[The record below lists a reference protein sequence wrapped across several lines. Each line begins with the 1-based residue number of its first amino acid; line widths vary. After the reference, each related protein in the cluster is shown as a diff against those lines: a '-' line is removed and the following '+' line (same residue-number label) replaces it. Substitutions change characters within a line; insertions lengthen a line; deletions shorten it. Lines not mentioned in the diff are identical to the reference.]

1 MTRTTTLV
9 RSPWAEFDQLFR
21 TFADTP
27 LAADG
32 YAPAADVYR
41 DGEDLVA
48 RFDLPGVN
56 PEEDVV
62 VETEGR
68 RLVVRGERKDTREDE
83 QNGRRLRE
91 VRFGSFRRAIR
102 LPNAADPSAVSATYD
117 AGVLTVRVAG
127 AYAGTTPNRI
137 EITKAAA

>member
-1 MTRTTTLV
+1 MTTTLA
-9 RSPWAEFDQLFR
+9 RSPFAEFDQLFR
-21 TFADTP
+21 SLTDTP
-27 LAADG
+27 VADG

-56 PEEDVV
+56 PDEDVV
-62 VETEGR
+62 VEAEGR
-68 RLVVRGERKDTREDE
+68 RLVVRGERKDSRNEE

-91 VRFGSFRRAIR
+91 VRFGKFRRTVR
-102 LPNAADPSAVSATYD
+102 LPNGADASAISAAYD

-127 AYAGTTPNRI
+127 AYAGTAPNRI